1 MAYFKFREEQ
11 DTYEMSFAPRLSSG
25 ETLSNPV
32 ITVFRAVL
40 DEWVDVTAEVAGV
53 AVLSGNAIQFVLVP
67 AAADAQPAGLYLVVG
82 KVTTSKDRELV
93 GEVTLTIE

>member
-1 MAYFKFREEQ
+1 MAYVKYREEQ

-25 ETLSNPV
+25 ETLSSPE
-32 ITVFRAVL
+32 ITVYRAVL
-40 DEWVDVTAEVAGV
+40 DEWRDVTAEVAGV
-53 AVLSGNAIQFVLVP
+53 VVINESTIQFVLIP
-67 AAADAQPAGLYLVVG
+67 ATADTQPAGLYLVMG